1 MADATWSLLRD
12 LEIQTRHGS
21 KKPCW
26 SRSLK
31 GLGTE
36 DRLGLEGLLLTYV
49 SQLIVQWIDFCFEGG
64 GEQCYLDCC
73 YLVFASFF
81 PTLLYSIL
89 LLCCFVYGLEQ
100 CVCLSTRIYTI
111 PHLVLSQCKIYRAI
125 TFNWGSKQLLYFQYI
140 FEFSKNTKINLQ
152 VNQNTNKQFTNLD
165 NNENLQT
172 NPNYQQ
178 TNNISGL

>member
-12 LEIQTRHGS
+12 LESQTRHGS

-36 DRLGLEGLLLTYV
+36 DRLGLEGLLLTHV
-49 SQLIVQWIDFCFEGG
+49 SQLIVQWIDFCFEGD
-64 GEQCYLDCC
+64 GEQCYLDCY

-100 CVCLSTRIYTI
+100 CVCMSACIYTI

-125 TFNWGSKQLLYFQYI
+125 TFNWGSKQLFCFQHI
-140 FEFSKNTKINLQ
+140 FELSIGIRAGALF
-152 VNQNTNKQFTNLD
+152 VV
-165 NNENLQT
+165 
-172 NPNYQQ
+172 
-178 TNNISGL
+178 